1 MPQNRQRSKGLKLNK
16 KTLAKKETSPIREIT
31 IDDLKANEEVTEYL
45 NRANQ
50 FTGKLGYTEH
60 GIRHA
65 SLVGHIATNIL
76 KNINGVPEREIELAG
91 IAGYL
96 HDIGN
101 FIARDMHGITSA
113 LIARSILKE
122 MGMPFEEISL
132 IMNAICNHDE
142 DYGYPASRLSAA
154 VMLADK
160 ADVHRSRVRNEN
172 YDRLDIHDRVNYAA
186 KKSFLKVDRGNK
198 IISLEI
204 EIDTEISQV
213 MEYFEIF
220 LSRMVMSRKAAEF
233 LGTRFRLVINNN
245 VLL

>member
-1 MPQNRQRSKGLKLNK
+1 MLQNNLK
-16 KTLAKKETSPIREIT
+16 ASSIVKKEKIIPAQEIT
-31 IDDLKANEEVTEYL
+31 IEDLKANEEVTAYL
-45 NRANQ
+45 NKANQ
-50 FTGKLGYTEH
+50 FTGSLGYTEH

-65 SLVGHIATNIL
+65 SLVGHIAMSIL
-76 KNINGVPEREIELAG
+76 KNLNAAKREIELAG

-101 FIARDMHGITSA
+101 FIARDIHNITSA

-122 MGMPFEEISL
+122 MKMPYEEIA
-132 IMNAICNHDE
+132 IVMNAICNHDE
-142 DYGYPASRLSAA
+142 DYGYPASKPSAA

-172 YDRLDIHDRVNYAA
+172 YDKFDIHDRVNYAA
-186 KKSFLKVDRGNK
+186 KKSFLKVDGNHK

-204 EIDTEISQV
+204 EIDTQISQV

-220 LSRMVMSRKAAEF
+220 LSRMVMCRKAAEY
-233 LGTRFRLVINNN
+233 LKMRFSLVINKN